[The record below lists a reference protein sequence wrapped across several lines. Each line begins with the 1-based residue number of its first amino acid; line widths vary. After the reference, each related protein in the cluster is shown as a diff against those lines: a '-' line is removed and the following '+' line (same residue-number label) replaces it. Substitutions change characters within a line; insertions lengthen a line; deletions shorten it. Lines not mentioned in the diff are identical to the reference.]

1 MSSIQNFTSILC
13 LKKYKKKFFSIS
25 FTSKVSSLW
34 LILSTKSI
42 KSARKI
48 NFFIQK
54 IIFTLAIPS
63 EIFSIFMD
71 PGHNSWE
78 LMVILLWELLNNSLE
93 LGLSVNIND
102 TKAKMLIIFKQR
114 FSLFSNKFLCFFK
127 TKFLHWRY
135 WHIIFGFEPFGISGF
150 HRYSFGEFRH

>member
-1 MSSIQNFTSILC
+1 MSPSILYRKTREWLGGKFGKDLRWKYFRSC
-13 LKKYKKKFFSIS
+13 RIKIRSNVFHPKFHFHIEPKKYKKKFLSIS

-71 PGHNSWE
+71 PGHNSGE
-78 LMVILLWELLNNSLE
+78 LMVILLGELLNNSLE
-93 LGLSVNIND
+93 LGLSVDINN
-102 TKAKMLIIFKQR
+102 TKAKMLIIF
-114 FSLFSNKFLCFFK
+114 
-127 TKFLHWRY
+127 
-135 WHIIFGFEPFGISGF
+135 E
-150 HRYSFGEFRH
+150 